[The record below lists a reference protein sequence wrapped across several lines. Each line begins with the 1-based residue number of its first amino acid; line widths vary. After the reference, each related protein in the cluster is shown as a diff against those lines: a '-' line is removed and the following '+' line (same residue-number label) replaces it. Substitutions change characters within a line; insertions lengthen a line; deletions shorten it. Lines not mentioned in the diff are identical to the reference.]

1 MNGNKAK
8 KFIKRHGA
16 DIFSVIAAI
25 GVFATGVSAFI
36 AGKKISSQTELRETE
51 ELSTEAGQTDNRKR
65 KSNAKLLVP
74 PVVFGAITL
83 GSIAASRVLG
93 RKREESLLAA
103 SAALTAYYTSKG
115 RIGRNEGDRTY
126 NSTGVCKTSEERE
139 VEDTGRGEMIFIEDF
154 TGRMFK
160 SDMENVLFA
169 IRQLQEDFSIA
180 NCATLNDF
188 YELLGVHTTTAG
200 DVLGWSVNQTI
211 LDPYLDEEDYDDM
224 TNALIDLRITIKYW
238 EGVGYVIHYP
248 VMPIGGLAGCG
259 PANY

>member
-74 PVVFGAITL
+74 PVVFGTITL
-83 GSIAASRVLG
+83 GSIAASRLLG

-103 SAALTAYYTSKG
+103 SAALTAYYSRKCKLEEKNTG
-115 RIGRNEGDRTY
+115 RGEGSRVPRTDI
-126 NSTGVCKTSEERE
+126 
-139 VEDTGRGEMIFIEDF
+139 EDTGRGEMIFIEDF

>member
-1 MNGNKAK
+1 MNGNKGK

-51 ELSTEAGQTDNRKR
+51 ELSTEAGQTDIRKR

-74 PVVFGAITL
+74 PVVFGTITL
-83 GSIAASRVLG
+83 GSIAASRLLG

-103 SAALTAYYTSKG
+103 SAALTAYYSRRCKLEEKNTG
-115 RIGRNEGDRTY
+115 RGEGSRVPRTDI
-126 NSTGVCKTSEERE
+126 
-139 VEDTGRGEMIFIEDF
+139 EDTGRGEMIFIEDF